1 MDFLYVR
8 YDTLLSEQST
18 YPKSLYKQ
26 PPPPIHDSDY
36 FFVLINFSWVLIFH
50 LVYNIHL
57 VIDRETVDYF
67 TTDLLISTIACFPGN
82 GFHSVFCLGISLYMY
97 SYQLFMLCFL
107 FNFIYLFY
115 LILSPFVFI
124 NWEIVDY
131 FTTYL
136 MIYQRWLYF
145 RIMVSIACFAVRTR
159 ECHRLIMINCVH
171 AAYSHFLDSLINCCY
186 STFFLILRSN
196 INCEG

>member
-1 MDFLYVR
+1 M
-8 YDTLLSEQST
+8 
-18 YPKSLYKQ
+18 SLTEK
-26 PPPPIHDSDY
+26 
-36 FFVLINFSWVLIFH
+36 
-50 LVYNIHL
+50 
-57 VIDRETVDYF
+57 
-67 TTDLLISTIACFPGN
+67 LLIISRQISWYQRSLVFLVMVSIACFA
-82 GFHSVFCLGISLYMY
+82 SVFLYTC

-115 LILSPFVFI
+115 LILSPFFFI

-159 ECHRLIMINCVH
+159 ECHRLIMINCFH
-171 AAYSHFLDSLINCCY
+171 AAHSHFLDSLINCCY
-186 STFFLILRSN
+186 STFFF
-196 INCEG
+196 